1 MTRATSCFALAFV
14 SLLVVAPLAHAG
26 GMQSAGNGNPPEAGA
41 PPSTAESAGGYF
53 AQHFVFDALNADV
66 KDAITRAN
74 LAPVSFNQIVMHTRD
89 QVVSEGQAQPS
100 TYTTIVTLEN
110 AGHGLV
116 RRMEIVQ
123 DNGANIAT
131 QLSLSYR
138 GYFSF
143 LTQSISARADKI
155 PPVQGPRKILKFD
168 TDTSAHAA
176 FVYLYGDP
184 GKDAFPDPGQFLC
197 DSGKSY
203 NATQLSPA
211 MDGQALELNCRA
223 IDSNGMET
231 EKVTLA
237 YLEKYGVAVTL
248 RVHNDQRTIDTTILD
263 FNVR

>member
-1 MTRATSCFALAFV
+1 M
-14 SLLVVAPLAHAG
+14 
-26 GMQSAGNGNPPEAGA
+26 GNNTLPDAGA
-41 PPSTAESAGGYF
+41 PPSAAASTGSYF
-53 AQHFVFDALNADV
+53 AQHFTFDALNVDV
-66 KDAITRAN
+66 RDAITRAN

-89 QVVSEGQAQPS
+89 QVTSEGQAQPS
-100 TYTTIVTLEN
+100 TYTVIDTLEN

-116 RRMEIVQ
+116 RRLEIVQ

-131 QLSLSYR
+131 QLSLTYR

-143 LTQSISARADKI
+143 LTQSISARADNI

-168 TDTSAHAA
+168 TDTGAHAA
-176 FVYLYGDP
+176 FAYLYGDP

-197 DSGKSY
+197 DSGKTY
-203 NATQLSPA
+203 NAAQLNPA
-211 MDGQALELNCRA
+211 INGQARELNCRA
-223 IDSNGMET
+223 IDANGMET

>member
-1 MTRATSCFALAFV
+1 
-14 SLLVVAPLAHAG
+14 
-26 GMQSAGNGNPPEAGA
+26 MQTAGNGNPADAGA
-41 PPSTAESAGGYF
+41 PPPTTESAGSYF
-53 AQHFVFDALNADV
+53 AQHFTFDALNADV

-89 QVVSEGQAQPS
+89 QVITEGQAQPA
-100 TYTTIVTLEN
+100 TYSSIVTLEN

-116 RRMEIVQ
+116 RSLQIVQ
-123 DNGANIAT
+123 DNGANVAT
-131 QLSLSYR
+131 QLGLTYR

-143 LTQSISARADKI
+143 LTQSVSARADKV

-168 TDTSAHAA
+168 TGTSAHAA

-197 DSGKSY
+197 DSGKTY
-203 NATQLSPA
+203 NAAQLSPA
-211 MDGQALELNCRA
+211 IEGQAQEMNCRA

-231 EKVTLA
+231 EKVTFA

-248 RVHNDQRTIDTTILD
+248 RVHNDQRTIDTNILD